1 MHPLNVLKDPGQSK
15 VDVLHHCNNVL
26 SFLSISSVNHLFR
39 LLDSHAVKTFGD
51 FLCTLVV
58 SKLQT
63 LSKKIYQYTL
73 CASRLRNALAP
84 DSIDVICQWWWLN
97 MSPLGGFVLISGITQ
112 FSCSGFCSYHKKISE
127 KSVSWST
134 VLMSPCFSY
143 PRDVFVSFSRNATD
157 IQDRFKCSSI

>member
-15 VDVLHHCNNVL
+15 VDVCHHCNNVL

-73 CASRLRNALAP
+73 CASRLRNALTP
-84 DSIDVICQWWWLN
+84 DSLDVICQWWWLN
-97 MSPLGGFVLISGITQ
+97 MFPLGGFVLISGITQ
-112 FSCSGFCSYHKKISE
+112 FSCSGFFSFHKKINKVSE
-127 KSVSWST
+127 LINSFNEVLVFHIHAMFLSVSHEMPLISK
-134 VLMSPCFSY
+134 
-143 PRDVFVSFSRNATD
+143 TD
-157 IQDRFKCSSI
+157 